1 MRDERSELGR
11 LSRRIAAGDV
21 EAARRALA
29 ILEGREEQIVALMS
43 RVAALASAS
52 GDDASG
58 SIRSALL
65 ETVEDIGLTEGA
77 VPPPWI
83 REFGLEWRVPWQILR
98 LVDEGIARDA
108 SWRNDVCPSFSR
120 EFDVGGG
127 LDDRLTLWSDH
138 PVLGSRE
145 FSDTFRFHIMWN
157 PENVPDGL
165 VFETDDPGSA
175 VAAFR
180 RAIDDALAGRDPL
193 ERAK

>member
-58 SIRSALL
+58 SIRSELL

-83 REFGLEWRVPWQILR
+83 REFGLDWRVPWQILR

-127 LDDRLTLWSDH
+127 REHRLALWSDH
-138 PVLGSRE
+138 HVQGSRE
-145 FSDTFRFHIMWN
+145 FPDTWRFHVVWTTAESREGI
-157 PENVPDGL
+157 VA
-165 VFETDDPGSA
+165 ETDDPGSA

-180 RAIDDALAGRDPL
+180 RAIDDALAGRNPL